1 MNPDI
6 NFLSLITGALVLLLA
21 DLWLWMQA
29 KRTFSDTI
37 WAVNQWTLAIA
48 FAAGLICGHL
58 FTVPGL
64 P

>member
-1 MNPDI
+1 MPDT
-6 NFLSLITGALVLLLA
+6 NFIILITAALVLLLV

-29 KRTFSDTI
+29 RTTFSDTI
-37 WAVNQWTLAIA
+37 WAVNRRTLALA
-48 FAAGLICGHL
+48 FIAGLICGHL